1 MPTGKIVPV
10 SMMAFVIA
18 ESGERKSTIENAA
31 MSEIREF
38 QKKEQQETTE
48 SLKEWEEDYKI
59 WKRTLERLRN
69 TIANMKVEGEDDEIY
84 SARLKTHLTTEPI
97 RPTCFRLLYEST
109 TQEALLQGLD
119 KNYPYASLVSSEG
132 GMLLDSKVMTNLPAI
147 NSIWSGDTVTV
158 DTKTSGSI
166 HLSGAR
172 LSMLMMAQPGMVK
185 RYLEKS
191 KGAPKDSG
199 FLARTLVCC
208 PPTKAGSRTINNLKL
223 SSQHED
229 AYTKKLRDILDLLKK
244 RKPDEESAKI
254 RLSAESQVLWLEIAN
269 GIEGQINSGGR
280 FFNVQ
285 DHASKL
291 ADIICRVAA
300 IVHCY
305 ESNFNQEISV
315 ETLRSS
321 ISICF
326 HFSDQFLNVF
336 NAPPEYVYN
345 AQILD
350 NWLQQFRA
358 QGVRYVKKNSFLQG
372 GPRPIRKKIKLDEA
386 IGHLFNTG
394 RVRLLEHK
402 NINIIDLMPWNIFIP
417 GQLEHNIGIPQDKQN
432 QTN

>member
-1 MPTGKIVPV
+1 MP
-10 SMMAFVIA
+10 
-18 ESGERKSTIENAA
+18 
-31 MSEIREF
+31 
-38 QKKEQQETTE
+38 
-48 SLKEWEEDYKI
+48 
-59 WKRTLERLRN
+59 
-69 TIANMKVEGEDDEIY
+69 
-84 SARLKTHLTTEPI
+84 
-97 RPTCFRLLYEST
+97 
-109 TQEALLQGLD
+109 
-119 KNYPYASLVSSEG
+119 
-132 GMLLDSKVMTNLPAI
+132 
-147 NSIWSGDTVTV
+147 
-158 DTKTSGSI
+158 
-166 HLSGAR
+166 
-172 LSMLMMAQPGMVK
+172 
-185 RYLEKS
+185 
-191 KGAPKDSG
+191 
-199 FLARTLVCC
+199 
-208 PPTKAGSRTINNLKL
+208 
-223 SSQHED
+223 
-229 AYTKKLRDILDLLKK
+229 KKLRDILDLLKK